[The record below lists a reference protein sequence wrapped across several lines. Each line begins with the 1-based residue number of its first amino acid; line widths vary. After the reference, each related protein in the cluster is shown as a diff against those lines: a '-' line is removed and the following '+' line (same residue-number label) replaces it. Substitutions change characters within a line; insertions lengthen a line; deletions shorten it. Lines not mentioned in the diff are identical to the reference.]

1 MGVLS
6 DLFVALEEG
15 FESISKR
22 FFEAVGSHKPDYKN
36 NYIIPASKYIGHKLQ
51 RVKLKVLDFY
61 LDTDLPAYRTHVME
75 VASEVCTTRTFYS

>member
-15 FESISKR
+15 FETISKK

-36 NYIIPASKYIGHKLQ
+36 NYIIPASKYIGYKLQ
-51 RVKLKVLDFY
+51 RIKLKVLDFY
-61 LDTDLPAYRTHVME
+61 LDTDLPAYRTHVIE
-75 VASEVCTTRTFYS
+75 TASEVSDIFIVN